1 MDVKDIKALINEVS
15 SSDIYE
21 LRYEENGTK
30 IQLSKGA
37 IESDKNKG
45 TVAATVEQQGQ
56 QPDNLEK
63 TNEEPDNNGG
73 EKEKDVTGNVVI
85 APLVGTVY
93 LGPSENEAPFVSV
106 GDKVKKGQTLA
117 IIEAM
122 KLMNEI
128 ESKYDGVVKKVL
140 VENEMP
146 VEFGQEMF
154 VIE

>member
-73 EKEKDVTGNVVI
+73 ERKKRYRKCCNCTSCGNRI
-85 APLVGTVY
+85 
-93 LGPSENEAPFVSV
+93 SWPF
-106 GDKVKKGQTLA
+106 GK
-117 IIEAM
+117 
-122 KLMNEI
+122 
-128 ESKYDGVVKKVL
+128 
-140 VENEMP
+140 
-146 VEFGQEMF
+146 
-154 VIE
+154 

>member
-1 MDVKDIKALINEVS
+1 M
-15 SSDIYE
+15 
-21 LRYEENGTK
+21 
-30 IQLSKGA
+30 
-37 IESDKNKG
+37 
-45 TVAATVEQQGQ
+45 
-56 QPDNLEK
+56 
-63 TNEEPDNNGG
+63 
-73 EKEKDVTGNVVI
+73 
-85 APLVGTVY
+85 
-93 LGPSENEAPFVSV
+93 
-106 GDKVKKGQTLA
+106 KKGQTLA

>member
-56 QPDNLEK
+56 QPDNLRNQTITVERRKK
-63 TNEEPDNNGG
+63 TLP
-73 EKEKDVTGNVVI
+73 
-85 APLVGTVY
+85 
-93 LGPSENEAPFVSV
+93 
-106 GDKVKKGQTLA
+106 
-117 IIEAM
+117 
-122 KLMNEI
+122 
-128 ESKYDGVVKKVL
+128 
-140 VENEMP
+140 EML
-146 VEFGQEMF
+146 
-154 VIE
+154 